1 MKEFSLAKNS
11 GVTTKAPLNYP
22 KPSQRQDVLNTFL
35 VCYKQS

>member
-22 KPSQRQDVLNTFL
+22 KPSLRQDD
-35 VCYKQS
+35 

>member
-11 GVTTKAPLNYP
+11 GVTIKAPLNYP